1 MSAVFT
7 SFIPYS
13 YPIPLESILVA
24 SSVESMYSIEKLLIL
39 TTVPLMLIPCRSSI
53 AVSYFLIFNI
63 TLIIDITGQSG
74 SIAGKVLENVSF

>member
-39 TTVPLMLIPCRSSI
+39 TTAPLMLTPCRSSI